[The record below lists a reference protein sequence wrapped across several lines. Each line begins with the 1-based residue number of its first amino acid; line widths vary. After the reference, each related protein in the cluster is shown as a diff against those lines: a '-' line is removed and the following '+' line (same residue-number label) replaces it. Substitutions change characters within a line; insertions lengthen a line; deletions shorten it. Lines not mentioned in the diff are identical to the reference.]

1 MKKLKK
7 GDIVQVI
14 TGKDSGKRGE
24 ILSFVF
30 KKGKRGAPDQSRVI
44 VKGIN
49 IVKRSR
55 KANPQLGIEGG
66 VSEMEKGIDVSNV
79 MLVDSK
85 SDKPT
90 RVKFKIDEK
99 SGKKNRVSKNGTEI

>member
-1 MKKLKK
+1 MSKLRK

-24 ILSFVF
+24 ILGFIN
-30 KKGKRGAPDQSRVI
+30 KIDKRTGIKSSRVV

-49 IVKRSR
+49 IVKRAR

-66 VSEMEKGIDVSNV
+66 VTEMEKGIDISNV
-79 MLVDSK
+79 MMIDSK
-85 SDKPT
+85 TDKPT
-90 RVKFKIDEK
+90 RVKFKLDK
-99 SGKKNRVSKNGTEI
+99 SGKKTRVSKAGNNI

>member
-24 ILSFVF
+24 ILSFV
-30 KKGKRGAPDQSRVI
+30 KKGNNNRVI

-90 RVKFKIDEK
+90 RVKFNLDK
-99 SGKKNRVSKNGTEI
+99 SGKKTRVTKAGNEI